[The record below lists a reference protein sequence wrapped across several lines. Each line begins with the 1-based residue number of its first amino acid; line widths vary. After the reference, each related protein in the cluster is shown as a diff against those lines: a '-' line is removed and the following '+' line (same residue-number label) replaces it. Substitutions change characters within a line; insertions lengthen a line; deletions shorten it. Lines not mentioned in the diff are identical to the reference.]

1 MSPEVSSKLNL
12 LRQRMAQGNDP
23 TIDEMVEVVK
33 ILRQDRKSAAIASAG
48 AKTKAAKQA
57 GPVLD
62 GDALLGEMMS

>member
-1 MSPEVSSKLNL
+1 
-12 LRQRMAQGNDP
+12 MAQGNDP